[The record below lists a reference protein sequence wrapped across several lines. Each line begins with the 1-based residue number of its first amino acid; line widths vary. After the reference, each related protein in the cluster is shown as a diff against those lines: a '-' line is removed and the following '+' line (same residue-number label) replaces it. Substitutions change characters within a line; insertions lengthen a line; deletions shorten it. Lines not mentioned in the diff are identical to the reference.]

1 MEAST
6 NNGLKI
12 VYSINSV
19 GKIGQFMQQ
28 NETRPPSYTTHK
40 INSKWIKDLSV
51 RPKTT
56 KITEENIGSKISDIA
71 HRNFFLSDV
80 SSQARETKEKNK
92 QMGLHRTKRFLH
104 SNGNH
109 NKTKRQPTDEMIY

>member
-51 RPKTT
+51 RPKTI
-56 KITEENIGSKISDIA
+56 KILEENIGNKILDIA
-71 HRNFFLSDV
+71 HRIFLSDI
-80 SSQARETKEKNK
+80 SPQARETKEKMSKWDYNK
-92 QMGLHRTKRFLH
+92 LKRFCTTKE
-104 SNGNH
+104 NI
-109 NKTKRQPTDEMIY
+109 NKIKR